1 MNTSQPSTP
10 HRRAFGPALCLL
22 MLLALTTL
30 MHQAAAQTVREIYIP
45 MKIAGPISD
54 HNISLYATEYRPEGE
69 GPFPL
74 AVINHGLPRSPAE
87 RLEVTGQYREQ
98 SLEFVRRG
106 FMVINP
112 VRRGYGKT
120 GGTFAEG
127 DYNCA
132 APHYYETGLETA
144 KDILAT
150 IEYARTRNDI
160 DASRILLVGQSA
172 GGFGA
177 LAAASIPIPGLI
189 GVVSFSD
196 GRGSR
201 GPNSV
206 CAEDRLVDAVARYAA
221 TTQAPTLWIY
231 AENDSYFGPGLV
243 RRLVEAY
250 RNRGARVDYQP
261 QGPFGNDGH
270 SFFSASRNIA
280 LWSKILDKFLTS
292 TGFSLS
298 ASAAP

>member
-1 MNTSQPSTP
+1 MVSGRQI
-10 HRRAFGPALCLL
+10 LL
-22 MLLALTTL
+22 LLILLALSAL
-30 MHQAAAQTVREIYIP
+30 MQTAAAQTVKEIFIP
-45 MKIAGPISD
+45 MKVAGPINDQSV
-54 HNISLYATEYRPEGE
+54 SLYATEYRPEGE

-74 AVINHGLPRSPAE
+74 AVINHGLPRSPAD

-106 FMVINP
+106 FIVINP

-120 GGTFAEG
+120 GGIFAEG

-150 IEYARTRNDI
+150 IEYARTRDDI
-160 DASRILLVGQSA
+160 DANRILLVGQSA

-189 GVVSFSD
+189 GVVSFAG

-201 GPNSV
+201 GPNNV
-206 CAEDRLVDAVARYAA
+206 CAEDRLVDAIARYAT

-231 AENDSYFGPGLV
+231 AENDSYFGPSLV

-250 RNRGARVDYQP
+250 RNRGAKVDYQP
-261 QGPFGNDGH
+261 QGPSGNDGH
-270 SFFSASRNIA
+270 SFFSASRNIS
-280 LWSKILDKFLTS
+280 LWSKIVDKFLTS

-298 ASAAP
+298 ASAGP